1 MKIPFTNIEITRNE
15 QIGLAAGGI
24 AAAGLG
30 WAAFSLGFG
39 SAPINWLTGIATPLA
54 TTAITATAAGIA
66 YGAKKAADY
75 VLGTASDTIESY
87 AASHPESR
95 LGRWTEYTP
104 DKADRNNYDHVL
116 PPAAFNMPGDMRL
129 TKAGTFH
136 KTDVRQLCKDLKHTS
151 VDSFT
156 TPTLTSS
163 EKPVQYTL
171 PAMNQQEIEKIPHH
185 TTRSG
190 KRF

>member
-1 MKIPFTNIEITRNE
+1 MKIPFTNIEVTRNE
-15 QIGLAAGGI
+15 QIGLTAGGI

-54 TTAITATAAGIA
+54 TTVITAAAAGIA
-66 YGAKKAADY
+66 YGAKKTADY
-75 VLGTASDTIESY
+75 VLGAASNQIEDY

-104 DKADRNNYDHVL
+104 DNADQNDYDHTI
-116 PPAAFNMPGDMRL
+116 PAAAFNIPGDMRF

-136 KTDVRQLCKDLKHTS
+136 KTDVKQMYRDFNQ
-151 VDSFT
+151 T
-156 TPTLTSS
+156 TVSTFSHPTLTSR
-163 EKPVQYTL
+163 EKQVEYTV
-171 PAMNQQEIEKIPHH
+171 PALNQSEIEKIPQN